1 MEKIGLKILQNVK
14 TWWISMLE
22 PLKQVMTKYKTLIM
36 KISQDNASIAQA
48 EYKTLIM
55 EISQDNAS
63 IAQARF
69 NLILFCDLPLL
80 LGLSCLLP
88 LLEAVN
94 ALIKF
99 AQGRDIFICGNGSI
113 SKCFKCGGKQFC
125 HNHLGLGY

>member
-36 KISQDNASIAQA
+36 K
-48 EYKTLIM
+48 
-55 EISQDNAS
+55 ISQDNAS